1 MDEIKEIENLIDN
14 EIEELNKTVDTFDE
28 VQFIQDDLKE
38 LIKASSLKDL
48 LLELDKRIN
57 EHSKS
62 NYLFNKYLTL
72 YYLLE
77 SSYTLNPLFES
88 IERIKNKNKVI
99 EQATNIII
107 FNKELKKACIKLRK
121 NKFSFKEDFCDI
133 YDMTV
138 KHVKEEEARVFIYSL
153 CRLINSNGNKFIST
167 YSLFIN
173 QLMKNITLLNES
185 FDYKEDLL
193 ESIEM
198 YYKEINN

>member
-28 VQFIQDDLKE
+28 VQFFQDDLKE

-62 NYLFNKYLTL
+62 NYLFNKYSTL

>member
-28 VQFIQDDLKE
+28 VQFFQDDLKE

-48 LLELDKRIN
+48 LLELDKRII

-88 IERIKNKNKVI
+88 IEKIKNKNKVI

>member
-28 VQFIQDDLKE
+28 VQFFQDDLKE

>member
-28 VQFIQDDLKE
+28 VQFFQDDLKE
-38 LIKASSLKDL
+38 LIKASSLKEL
-48 LLELDKRIN
+48 LLELDKRII

-88 IERIKNKNKVI
+88 IEKIKNKNKVI

-121 NKFSFKEDFCDI
+121 NKFSFKEDFCGI
-133 YDMTV
+133 YDIIV

-173 QLMKNITLLNES
+173 QLMKNIILLNES

>member
-28 VQFIQDDLKE
+28 VQFFQDDLKE

-48 LLELDKRIN
+48 LLELDKRII

>member
-28 VQFIQDDLKE
+28 VQFFQDDLKE

-48 LLELDKRIN
+48 LLELDKRII

-62 NYLFNKYLTL
+62 NYLLNKYLTL

-88 IERIKNKNKVI
+88 IEKIKNKNKVI

-133 YDMTV
+133 YVMTV

-173 QLMKNITLLNES
+173 QLMKNITLLNEG

>member
-1 MDEIKEIENLIDN
+1 MKELETLTEKLDN
-14 EIEELNKTVDTFDE
+14 KLEELNDVVDSFDE
-28 VQFIQDDLKE
+28 IDYFQNDLKE
-38 LIKASSLKDL
+38 LAKSKSLKEL
-48 LLELDKRIN
+48 LSEINKRID
-57 EHSKS
+57 EYSES
-62 NYLFNKYLTL
+62 SYLVGNYLTL

-77 SSYTLNPLFES
+77 SSYTLSPLFES
-88 IERIKNKNKVI
+88 IEKIKNKNKVI

-133 YDMTV
+133 YDITV

-185 FDYKEDLL
+185 FDYKDDLL

>member
-28 VQFIQDDLKE
+28 VQFFQDDLKE

-48 LLELDKRIN
+48 LLKLDKRII

-88 IERIKNKNKVI
+88 IEKIKNKNKVI
-99 EQATNIII
+99 EQATNITI

-173 QLMKNITLLNES
+173 QLMKNITLLNEG
-185 FDYKEDLL
+185 FDYKENLL